1 MRGKGLGLCTDTVNR
16 NLLIVEKREKREK
29 REGGRELGFCKE
41 LTVLYKNATPRD
53 VKAAG
58 KENWALLISVQFSWT
73 CAPS

>member
-16 NLLIVEKREKREK
+16 NLLIVEKREKRE
-29 REGGRELGFCKE
+29 GGRELGFYKV

>member
-1 MRGKGLGLCTDTVNR
+1 MRGKGLGLCTDTVKR
-16 NLLIVEKREKREK
+16 NPLIGEK
-29 REGGRELGFCKE
+29 REGGRELGVCKV